1 MRGADSK
8 NNSFLLFG
16 PLCARLTMPTAS
28 SLTPRARLGVAFFF
42 FGSRSHCGARG
53 RNGRVWHCRTLFGRS
68 SVLHGNGGGESAVAG
83 PGLTRSRPRARC
95 RAAKVPRLA
104 QHPATPL
111 LRVRRCE
118 GLMRDFPS
126 FLSVGAR

>member
-42 FGSRSHCGARG
+42 FFFLAQGHTAEQEAETVESGIA
-53 RNGRVWHCRTLFGRS
+53 GRS
-68 SVLHGNGGGESAVAG
+68 SA
-83 PGLTRSRPRARC
+83 
-95 RAAKVPRLA
+95 VPRFCTETVVGSPPWWA
-104 QHPATPL
+104 Q
-111 LRVRRCE
+111 
-118 GLMRDFPS
+118 G
-126 FLSVGAR
+126 

>member
-42 FGSRSHCGARG
+42 FFFWLKVTLRSKRQKRSSLALPDALRPFLGPARKRWWGVRRGGPRADAFTSARAVASGEGAPPGTAPGDSFTAGSALRRSHA
-53 RNGRVWHCRTLFGRS
+53 
-68 SVLHGNGGGESAVAG
+68 
-83 PGLTRSRPRARC
+83 
-95 RAAKVPRLA
+95 
-104 QHPATPL
+104 
-111 LRVRRCE
+111 
-118 GLMRDFPS
+118 
-126 FLSVGAR
+126 

>member
-42 FGSRSHCGARG
+42 FFFFWLKVTLRSKRQKRSSLALPDALRPFLGPARKRWWGVRRGGPRADAFTSARAVPSGEGAPPGTAPGDSFTAGSALRRSHA
-53 RNGRVWHCRTLFGRS
+53 
-68 SVLHGNGGGESAVAG
+68 
-83 PGLTRSRPRARC
+83 
-95 RAAKVPRLA
+95 
-104 QHPATPL
+104 
-111 LRVRRCE
+111 
-118 GLMRDFPS
+118 
-126 FLSVGAR
+126 